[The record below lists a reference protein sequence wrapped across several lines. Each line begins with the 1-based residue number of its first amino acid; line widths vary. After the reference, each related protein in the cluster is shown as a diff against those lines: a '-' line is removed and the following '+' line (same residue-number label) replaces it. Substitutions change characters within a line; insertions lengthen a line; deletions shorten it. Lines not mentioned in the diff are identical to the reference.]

1 MSLENKRD
9 TSRFLVYFA
18 EYPTIFFN
26 GKDGGVAEH
35 ANTQRHSAGAFG
47 GPVNVPGRTTIS
59 QVTLTKDYDAI
70 KDMPLELW
78 NKGWSSGVQIELTLI
93 VQPVTAA
100 GIPDGKADTYEGCA
114 LISFQKP
121 NANRQGGEVAE
132 LSITVQPRR
141 MT

>member
-26 GKDGGVAEH
+26 SKSGGTVEH
-35 ANTQRHSAGAFG
+35 AVTQRHSAGAFG
-47 GPVNVPGRTTIS
+47 GPVNVSGRTTVG
-59 QVTLTKDYDAI
+59 QLTLTKDYDAI
-70 KDMPLELW
+70 RDMPLEVW
-78 NKGWSSGVQIELTLI
+78 NKAWSNGVHAELTCI
-93 VQPVTAA
+93 VQPVSAA

-114 LISFQKP
+114 LVSFNKP
-121 NANRQGGEVAE
+121 DSDRQGGGVAE
-132 LSITVQPRR
+132 LTITVQPRR